1 MFPFQNFKTSIS
13 SMELSFLNLIFLFF
27 LPLLVY
33 LFFFKHEDPR
43 KKPFTYGLKCYPI
56 VGYLPQY
63 VKNRHRFVD
72 WSTEILIRS
81 PTHTMGFTSF
91 GTDGGVITANPK
103 NVEHIVKT
111 KCDNYP
117 KGEVLIS
124 TLADFLGH
132 GIFNSDGE
140 QWKQQRK
147 TASLEF
153 NKRSLRNFVVDTV
166 QGEIIHGLLPLLSK
180 IEGTNQTLDLQE
192 LLERFA
198 FDNIC
203 KVAFGEDPACLTE
216 EVFVGEKSK
225 FMKDFG
231 EAQEIALERFMHPLK
246 FAWKIKKFFNVG
258 NERRMRELISTVHGY
273 TLNIVRA
280 SKERGSIDKKQD
292 LLSRFSLMDNQSDEN
307 LRDVVTN
314 FILAGRETTSSALT
328 WFFWFLSTRQDVEK
342 NILEEIKSIRSKNQI
357 SSQTFGFDDL
367 REMNYLH
374 AAITESMRLYPPVAI
389 DTTSCKEDDFL
400 PDGTFVGKGWFIS
413 YSAYAMGRIEDVWGK
428 DCCEFKPERWLE
440 NGVFKPENPFKY
452 PVFHA
457 GPRMCLGKE
466 MAYIQMKSI
475 VACVLERFRVRILGK
490 DGTPETLLSL
500 TLRMKGGLPIQVVK
514 RED

>member
-1 MFPFQNFKTSIS
+1 MHHAFISTLQPFIIP
-13 SMELSFLNLIFLFF
+13 SMELSFFNSIFLFS
-27 LPLLVY
+27 LLLLLY
-33 LFFFKHEDPR
+33 FFFKHEDPK
-43 KKPFTYGLKCYPI
+43 KKPVIHGHKRYPI
-56 VGYLPQY
+56 LGYLPHY
-63 VKNRHRFVD
+63 VKNLHRFID
-72 WSTEILIRS
+72 WTTEILIAS
-81 PTHTMGFTSF
+81 PTHSMSSM
-91 GTDGGVITANPK
+91 GGVITANPK
-103 NVEHIVKT
+103 NLEHIFKT
-111 KCDNYP
+111 KFENYP
-117 KGEVLIS
+117 KGEPSIS
-124 TLADFLGH
+124 KLADFLGH

-140 QWKQQRK
+140 QWRGQRK

-166 QGEIIHGLLPLLSK
+166 QDEIVHRLVPLLVK
-180 IEGTNQTLDLQE
+180 IEQTNQTIDLQD
-192 LLERFA
+192 LLELFA

-216 EVFVGEKSK
+216 EAFNGEKSK

-231 EAQEIALERFMHPLK
+231 EAQEIALERFMHPVD

-258 NERRMRELISTVHGY
+258 NEKRMRDLISTIHDY
-273 TLNIVRA
+273 TMNIVRA
-280 SKERGSIDKKQD
+280 KKERGSIDEKQD
-292 LLSRFSLMDNQSDEN
+292 LLSRFSVMDDQSDEN

-328 WFFWFLSTRQDVEK
+328 WFFWLLSTRPEAEK
-342 NILEEIKSIRSKNQI
+342 KIIEEINMIRSKNQV

-400 PDGTFVGKGWFIS
+400 PDGTFVGKGWFVS
-413 YSAYAMGRIEDVWGK
+413 YSAYAMARIEDIWGK
-428 DCCEFKPERWLE
+428 DCNEFKPERWLE
-440 NGVFKPENPFKY
+440 NGVFKPENQFKY

-475 VACVLERFRVRILGK
+475 VVCVLERFRVKVLRE
-490 DGTPETLLSL
+490 GTPDTLLSL
-500 TLRMKGGLPIQVVK
+500 TLRMKGGLLIQVMK
-514 RED
+514 REGIDS